1 MKNLKKLALVI
12 LASFSLIFS
21 TASAGELSVTGSVSA
36 SYGIGEQ
43 ASALGVSNE
52 LDFNASGE
60 LDNGYTWTW
69 QTQLDGATTVNDDTK
84 LVIGTPYGALGIFI
98 SEGDLSSKYGYGAG
112 ALAAGSDYAGVNRSA
127 GEAIKFGIGTDSY
140 NNVQYHTPAGLL
152 PLGITAKVAYAPNL
166 SEGEGSSTKTA
177 AAATVETRQYGSD
190 LTHYRI
196 DATPVAGLTIGADY
210 AVSNGQLAAT
220 VYNNESAGAYAKYV
234 AGPLTVG
241 FSRTGFQET
250 KTNSTA
256 ATLTYET
263 DSYGIKFAVNENLSI
278 SYGEEKST
286 KRTSSKIAAANSGR
300 TDAVEVDYEIEHI
313 QAAYVIGGATL
324 GVAIADGKNVNY
336 TAGRQDKQTIF
347 SLAMAF

>member
-69 QTQLDGATTVNDDTK
+69 QTQLDGATTVNDDTR

-112 ALAAGSDYAGVNRSA
+112 ALAAGSDYAGVGRSS
-127 GEAIKFGIGTDSY
+127 GEAIKFGIGTNSY

-152 PLGITAKVAYAPNL
+152 PFGITAKVAYAPNL

-177 AAATVETRQYGSD
+177 AAAAVETKTDGSD

-220 VYNNESAGAYAKYV
+220 VYNTESAGAYAKYV

-241 FSRTGFQET
+241 FSRTGYQPT
-250 KTNSTA
+250 KTTG

-286 KRTSSKIAAANSGR
+286 KRTSSTLDDKSSRTAA
-300 TDAVEVDYEIEHI
+300 TEVDYEIEHI

-336 TAGRQDKQTIF
+336 EDGRQDKQTIF

>member
-69 QTQLDGATTVNDDTK
+69 QTQLDGATTVNDDTR

-166 SEGEGSSTKTA
+166 SEGAGSSTKTA
-177 AAATVETRQYGSD
+177 AAAAVETKTDGSD

-210 AVSNGQLAAT
+210 AVSNGQLATT
-220 VYNNESAGAYAKYV
+220 VYGNESAGAYAKYV

-241 FSRTGFQET
+241 FSRTGFQPT
-250 KTNSTA
+250 KTTGD
-256 ATLTYET
+256 TITYET

-313 QAAYVIGGATL
+313 QAAYVIGGATV
-324 GVAIADGKNVNY
+324 GIAIADGKNVAY
-336 TAGRQDKQTIF
+336 TPGRQDKQTIF